1 MKKYIL
7 VLGFFIAG
15 MNQLNAQY
23 YDNLN
28 FNIND
33 SIKLVAST
41 KSAAKKIDIL
51 MNIGYRYEWS
61 KGDSAI
67 IYFKQAEEIAQESKD
82 DLSLLLAYY
91 NISETYSQTIGNY
104 PLALHYATEGLK
116 LGNRA
121 NFSESKM
128 RGIYFVLSL
137 SYSYLNNKDL
147 GLMYLIKSFPYNN
160 RVKRTN
166 DNYNA
171 SVNST
176 IVGTT

>member
-1 MKKYIL
+1 MKKYLL

-67 IYFKQAEEIAQESKD
+67 IYFKTCYIICSN
-82 DLSLLLAYY
+82 LYY
-91 NISETYSQTIGNY
+91 NHCLE
-104 PLALHYATEGLK
+104 
-116 LGNRA
+116 
-121 NFSESKM
+121 
-128 RGIYFVLSL
+128 GIYF
-137 SYSYLNNKDL
+137 YQMFNT
-147 GLMYLIKSFPYNN
+147 F
-160 RVKRTN
+160 
-166 DNYNA
+166 NY
-171 SVNST
+171 
-176 IVGTT
+176 